1 MLSYIKKAAF
11 IKLLLLDVDGV
22 LTDGGIYYSDYGESL
37 KRFNTLDGQGLKF
50 LMNSGVEPVIISG
63 RSSKAL
69 KTRLD
74 DLGFTH
80 VFLGVHN
87 KVEVAEQLLKRL
99 DLDWSVVASMGD
111 DWPDL
116 PMLLKASLSF
126 APPNAHQEIRKNV
139 DYVTQSPSGGGAV
152 REACDIILKA
162 KGLYDII
169 LNKYLNEF
177 K

>member
-1 MLSYIKKAAF
+1 MLSYIKKAAS

-22 LTDGGIYYSDYGESL
+22 LTDGGIYYSDHGENL

-50 LMNSGVEPVIISG
+50 LMDSGVKPIVISG
-63 RSSKAL
+63 RSSEAL

-74 DLGFTH
+74 DLGFTD

-87 KVEVAEQLLKRL
+87 KLEVAEQLLKRL
-99 DLDWSVVASMGD
+99 ELDWSVVASMGD

-116 PMLLKASLSF
+116 PMLLKAGLSF

-139 DYVTQSPSGGGAV
+139 DYVTQCAAGAGAV
-152 REACDIILKA
+152 REVCDIILKA
-162 KGLYDII
+162 NGFYAII
-169 LNKYLNEF
+169 LNKYRNEF